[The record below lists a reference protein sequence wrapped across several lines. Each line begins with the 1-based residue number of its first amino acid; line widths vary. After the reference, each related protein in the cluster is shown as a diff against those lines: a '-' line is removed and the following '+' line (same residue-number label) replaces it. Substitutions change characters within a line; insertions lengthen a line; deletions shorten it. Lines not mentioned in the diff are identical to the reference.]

1 MADDL
6 MGYQTLLEHALKGVV
21 RDALSEAAA
30 NGLPGDHHFY
40 VTFRTG
46 APGVDIGNAL
56 RAQYPDEMTIVLQHQ
71 FWDLD
76 VGEAGFAVTLSFNQL
91 SQRLEI
97 PFDAVIAFLD
107 PAVNFGL
114 QFDAAQAANLDE
126 ETDDGGA
133 AAPVE
138 ANPPTADGET
148 GGQDNVVPI
157 DTFRKK

>member
-6 MGYQTLLEHALKGVV
+6 MGYQTLLERALKGVV
-21 RDALSEAAA
+21 RDAMSEAAA
-30 NGLPGDHHFY
+30 NGLPGEHHFY

-46 APGVDIGNAL
+46 APGVEVGNAL

-76 VGEAGFAVTLSFNQL
+76 VGDDGFAVTLSFNQL
-91 SQRLEI
+91 SQRLVI

-114 QFDAAQAANLDE
+114 QFDAAQAANIDDETGDGTGDSPVLD
-126 ETDDGGA
+126 
-133 AAPVE
+133 APV
-138 ANPPTADGET
+138 AKGEV
-148 GGQDNVVPI
+148 GGQDNVVPL